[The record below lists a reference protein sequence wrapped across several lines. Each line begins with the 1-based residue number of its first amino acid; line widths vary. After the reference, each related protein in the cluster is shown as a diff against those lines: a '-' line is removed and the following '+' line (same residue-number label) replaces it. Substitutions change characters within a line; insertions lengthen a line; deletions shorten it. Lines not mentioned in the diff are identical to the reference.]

1 MRRWGHSPCSRSAV
15 AGNALGEV
23 VIREAGDCWTTPD
36 PCLFSGMPL
45 LATDAVVLHV
55 ADYLESSRILR
66 LATREC
72 GVQTVVARGA
82 RNSKKRF
89 GAAVDLFA
97 RGNAQVEI
105 RPGRDMH
112 TLISFDVT
120 TSHPELAGEMA
131 RFSAA
136 SAIAECVMRVV
147 HEELAPTVYEGL
159 IDAFERLSVSNAHEA
174 APEALGAL
182 WRLTRDVGFA
192 PSLDLC
198 GNCHQP
204 VAAAVDASF
213 SHVMGGV
220 LCQHCATRAPGGRRL
235 PAAARATI
243 VGWLN
248 HTTTELSQSDVRAH
262 QRLLREFVAHH
273 MTDGRPLRAYASWE
287 RGGLDRIG

>member
-1 MRRWGHSPCSRSAV
+1 
-15 AGNALGEV
+15 
-23 VIREAGDCWTTPD
+23 
-36 PCLFSGMPL
+36 MPL

-97 RGNAQVEI
+97 RGHAQIEM

-112 TLISFDVT
+112 TLVSFDVT
-120 TSHPELAGEMA
+120 TSHPALAGEMA

-147 HEELAPTVYEGL
+147 HEELAPTVYQGL
-159 IDAFERLSVSNAHEA
+159 IDAFERLSVANAQEA
-174 APEALGAL
+174 APAALGAL

-192 PSLDLC
+192 PSLDVC
-198 GNCHQP
+198 ASCHQLVP
-204 VAAAVDASF
+204 ASADASF
-213 SHVMGGV
+213 SHAMGGV
-220 LCQHCATRAPGGRRL
+220 LCQQCATRSPGGRRL
-235 PAAARATI
+235 PAAARMTI
-243 VGWLN
+243 VGWMDDS
-248 HTTTELSQSDVRAH
+248 TSELSKADVRAH

-287 RGGLDRIG
+287 AGGLDHNV